1 MCVYVRACM
10 CVCACVHVC
19 MWRACAYYSL
29 FNLCILLQ
37 GEVVLQDL
45 QQHVIQLLQ
54 VHGPALVSA
63 LVTGFTLLPVYLS
76 VDSSEVLWLLLSRYK
91 EVI

>member
-1 MCVYVRACM
+1 M
-10 CVCACVHVC
+10 CVCVCVCVLHRWVHAGACVLRKGMHGYIC
-19 MWRACAYYSL
+19 M
-29 FNLCILLQ
+29 CILLQ
-37 GEVVLQDL
+37 GEAALQEL
-45 QQHVIQLLQ
+45 QQHIIQLLQ

-91 EVI
+91 EVT